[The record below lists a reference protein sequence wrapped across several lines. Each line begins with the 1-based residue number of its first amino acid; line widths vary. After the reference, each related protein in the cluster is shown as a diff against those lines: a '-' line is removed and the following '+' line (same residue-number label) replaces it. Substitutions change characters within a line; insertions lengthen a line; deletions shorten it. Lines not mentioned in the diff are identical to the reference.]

1 MTSIS
6 ELAAR
11 IQEDNGTIIKNQDEA
26 NKSLDNLD
34 KNFGRFFSIQ
44 ERSRL
49 DRLEDKLDRN
59 RKLPTRG
66 GGKGILAGVGAA
78 ASKFNPLSFLA
89 GLTPMAIVKGILAAA
104 GFVFRK
110 AIFTTMYATGKAI
123 QNALADNLD
132 TQRKMNR
139 LAIKDLARAE
149 GAEAKRV
156 KAERA
161 EIIENQKKIQADRKA
176 ALREEKFRQQR
187 FQEADKSF
195 KNRSV
200 LNANALDADAKFQAK
215 ELAEKEYRAARKAR
229 IELEQIERGNKAD
242 IQNKKQLQKEYVK
255 EQKRLNKLARLG
267 SNKVQRG
274 LLSSM
279 NGFDV
284 SDLPQMGDP
293 VASGRTVRT
302 GQGGSVGGDPVA
314 SGRTVRTGQGGSVV
328 KVPRAPFAATI
339 SNVADTPS
347 QKAALKLISP
357 SYADDLAR
365 AGFEAVDTGKG
376 VRFRAIGKPTMFIKA
391 TDVLDQVDRVRLT
404 ATKTKTA
411 NNLVRGVG
419 KTLSYAAFFLE
430 GTSGIERAR
439 LKAEK
444 EGRVVTSGEATASG
458 LTSIVTS
465 TISMFEDIGNWA
477 RGSKESGFRSLGYNV
492 ADGALGR
499 KNSGER
505 IYGGVMNLEERFSTA
520 TGIGEGEANK
530 KVLEVSTKTQNL
542 VDYFISELV
551 NVFSGEKLSGVTAD
565 AAARMGGTTP
575 VIVDSSVVNNSS
587 SSLIVANEASTSD
600 NLNGGGFNIIGGGK

>member
-11 IQEDNGTIIKNQDEA
+11 IQQDNATIINNQDEA

-34 KNFGRFFSIQ
+34 KNFVRFFSIQ

-59 RKLPTRG
+59 RKLSTG
-66 GGKGILAGVGAA
+66 GSGKGILAGVGAA

-123 QNALADNLD
+123 QNSLADNLD
-132 TQRKMNR
+132 TQRKLNR

-161 EIIENQKKIQADRKA
+161 EIIENQKKIQAKRKA
-176 ALREEKFRQQR
+176 ALQEEKSRLKR

-200 LNANALDADAKFQAK
+200 LNKNALDADAKFQAK

-242 IQNKKQLQKEYVK
+242 IQSKKQLQKEYVK
-255 EQKRLNKLARLG
+255 EQKRLNRLARLG
-267 SNKVQRG
+267 SNRAQRG
-274 LLSSM
+274 FLTSM

-284 SDLPQMGDP
+284 SDLPQLGDP
-293 VASGRTVRT
+293 AL
-302 GQGGSVGGDPVA
+302 

-357 SYADDLAR
+357 SYADDLAK

-376 VRFRAIGKPTMFIKA
+376 IRFRAIGKPTMFLKA
-391 TDVLDQVDRVRLT
+391 TEVLERVDQFRATSLT
-404 ATKTKTA
+404 TNAAKKA
-411 NNLVRGVG
+411 IRGGG
-419 KTLSYAAFFLE
+419 KALGYAAFFLE
-430 GTSGIERAR
+430 GTSGVERAR
-439 LKAEK
+439 LKAEDR
-444 EGRVVTSGEATASG
+444 GRIVTSGEAAVSG
-458 LTSIVTS
+458 ITSMFTSGVT
-465 TISMFEDIGNWA
+465 MFEDLGNWA
-477 RGSKESGFRSLGYNV
+477 RSVKEKQYGL
-492 ADGALGR
+492 AEGALGR
-499 KNSGER
+499 MNSGER
-505 IYGGVMNLEERFSTA
+505 IYGGAMNLEERFSTA
-520 TGIGEGEANK
+520 TGIGEGKANK
-530 KVLEVSTKTQNL
+530 TVLDVSTKTQNL

-551 NVFSGEKLSGVTAD
+551 SVFSGEKLSGVTAD

-575 VIVDSSVVNNSS
+575 IIVDSSVVNNSS
-587 SSLIVANEASTSD
+587 SSLIVANETTTND
-600 NLNGGGFNIIGGGK
+600 VLNGGGFGIIGGGGK

>member
-6 ELAAR
+6 ELAVR

-34 KNFGRFFSIQ
+34 KNFTRFFSIQ

-49 DRLEDKLDRN
+49 DSLEDKLDRN

-78 ASKFNPLSFLA
+78 ASKFNPLAFLA

-187 FQEADKSF
+187 FQEAAKSF

-242 IQNKKQLQKEYVK
+242 IQSKKQLQKEYVK
-255 EQKRLNKLARLG
+255 EQKRLNRLARLG
-267 SNKVQRG
+267 SNRAQRG

-279 NGFDV
+279 NGFDIT
-284 SDLPQMGDP
+284 DLPQM
-293 VASGRTVRT
+293 
-302 GQGGSVGGDPVA
+302 GDPVA

-339 SNVADTPS
+339 SNVANTPS
-347 QKAALKLISP
+347 QKAALKLLSP
-357 SYADDLAR
+357 SYADDLAK
-365 AGFEAVDTGKG
+365 AGYEAVDTGKG
-376 VRFRAIGKPTMFIKA
+376 IRFRAIGKPTMFLKA
-391 TDVLDQVDRVRLT
+391 TDVLEQVDSIRST
-404 ATKTKTA
+404 ATRKGAA
-411 NNLVRGVG
+411 NKLLRGTG
-419 KTLSYAAFFLE
+419 KALGYAAFFLE

-439 LKAEK
+439 LKAEN
-444 EGRVVTSGEATASG
+444 EGRVVTSGEASVSAVAQIITGA
-458 LTSIVTS
+458 VT
-465 TISMFEDIGNWA
+465 MVEDISNWA
-477 RGSKESGFRSLGYNV
+477 RGIKEKQYSLPDGSLG
-492 ADGALGR
+492 R
-499 KNSGER
+499 MNSGER
-505 IYGGVMNLEERFSTA
+505 VYGGAMNLEERFSSA

-530 KVLEVSTKTQNL
+530 TVLNISTKTQKA

-551 NVFSGEKLSGVTAD
+551 NVFSGEKLNSVTAN

-587 SSLIVANEASTSD
+587 SSLIVANETPTSD
-600 NLNGGGFNIIGGGK
+600 NLNGGGFNIIGP

>member
-11 IQEDNGTIIKNQDEA
+11 IQQDNATIINNQDEA

-34 KNFGRFFSIQ
+34 KNFVRFFSIQ

-59 RKLPTRG
+59 RKLSTG
-66 GGKGILAGVGAA
+66 GSGKGILAGVGAA

-89 GLTPMAIVKGILAAA
+89 GLTPMAIVKGVLAAA

-123 QNALADNLD
+123 QNSLADNLD
-132 TQRKMNR
+132 TQRKLNR

-149 GAEAKRV
+149 GAEAKKV

-161 EIIENQKKIQADRKA
+161 EIIENQKKIQAKRKA
-176 ALREEKFRQQR
+176 ALQEEKLRLKR

-200 LNANALDADAKFQAK
+200 LNKNALDADAKFQAK

-242 IQNKKQLQKEYVK
+242 IQSKKQLQKEYVK
-255 EQKRLNKLARLG
+255 EQKRLNRLARLG
-267 SNKVQRG
+267 SNRAQRG
-274 LLSSM
+274 FLTSM

-284 SDLPQMGDP
+284 SDLPQLGDP
-293 VASGRTVRT
+293 ALSGRTVRT
-302 GQGGSVGGDPVA
+302 GQGGSVVGDPVL
-314 SGRTVRTGQGGSVV
+314 SGRTVKTGQGGSVV

-347 QKAALKLISP
+347 QKAALKLLSP
-357 SYADDLAR
+357 SYANDLAN
-365 AGFEAVDTGKG
+365 AGFEAIDTGKG
-376 VRFRAIGKPTMFIKA
+376 VRFRAIGNPKMFVKA
-391 TDVLDQVDRVRLT
+391 TEVLQQVDKVRAT
-404 ATKTKTA
+404 AVTTKAATKA
-411 NNLVRGVG
+411 IRGG
-419 KTLSYAAFFLE
+419 AKALGYAAFFLE
-430 GTSGIERAR
+430 ATSGVERAR
-439 LKAEK
+439 LKAEN
-444 EGRVVTSGEATASG
+444 EGRVVTSGEATASS
-458 LTSIVTS
+458 LTNIVTS

-477 RGSKESGFRSLGYNV
+477 RGSKEKQYGLKEGS
-492 ADGALGR
+492 LGR

-505 IYGGVMNLEERFSTA
+505 VYEGVMNLEERFSTA

-530 KVLEVSTKTQNL
+530 TVLDISTKTQKV
-542 VDYFISELV
+542 VDYLISELV
-551 NVFSGEKLSGVTAD
+551 SVFSGEKLSGVTAD

-587 SSLIVANEASTSD
+587 SSLIVANETTTND
-600 NLNGGGFNIIGGGK
+600 VLNGGGFGIIGGGGK